1 MRKQI
6 ACVASVVVESLE
18 KSSNISYKVMFD
30 CLPGNSPNPDSLGL
44 VQRTTECLTVCD
56 AGD

>member
-18 KSSNISYKVMFD
+18 ELNISYKVMFD